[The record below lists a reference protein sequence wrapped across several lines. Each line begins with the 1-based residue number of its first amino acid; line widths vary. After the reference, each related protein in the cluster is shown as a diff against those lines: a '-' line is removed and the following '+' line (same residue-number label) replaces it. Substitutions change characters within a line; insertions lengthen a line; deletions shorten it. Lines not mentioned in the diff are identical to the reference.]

1 MKPRVRW
8 GPDVVVP
15 LLLLFIVLFAP
26 PPLMRAFAA
35 GLLAIRLL
43 AFGYLLTV
51 RNGVAVSRGEALV
64 HANRFAPFTCTL
76 KVRNRTPLPIHFLTV
91 ADRIGSFA
99 ARRPAQF
106 VTGLGPWEQRTFS
119 YELEGRERG
128 EFHLGPVDLV
138 GTDPFGFFPWR
149 TQAPSHQQVIVYPD
163 IFALDLHHKRG
174 LPSGSLTV
182 LNKLY
187 EDVTRYRSLREYQP
201 GDEPKR
207 INWKASARMGAL
219 FSMEYV
225 PSIYFPVLVL
235 LNLTTNDYPLAQRA
249 HLVERAVE
257 TAASLVFY
265 FVGIGQEVG
274 LASSGL
280 IGRQA
285 GAPAAAPAA
294 SSAVPAGASE
304 LDDAVPSSGRPA
316 GSAAPLPAPG
326 SATYTAEQVR
336 AGYAHAAHLLE
347 QLARI
352 KPAGE
357 GAGNFVDIV
366 QRGAVSVANGTRVV
380 VVTPP
385 LIEAQRAAL
394 LALRRRGYDVEVFLV
409 STHRAR
415 REDLA
420 VEGLTSHTVGGYGR
434 DLIRG

>member
-1 MKPRVRW
+1 VKTRLRW

-15 LLLLFIVLFAP
+15 LLLLLVVLFAP
-26 PPLMRAFAA
+26 PPLMRIVAA
-35 GLLAIRLL
+35 ALLAIRAL
-43 AFGYLLTV
+43 AVGYTLVV
-51 RNGVAVSRGEALV
+51 RAGVTASRGEPLV
-64 HANRFAPFTCTL
+64 HANRYTPFTCTL
-76 KVRNRTPLPIHFLTV
+76 TVRNRTPLPIHFLTV

-99 ARRPAQF
+99 ARQPAQF
-106 VTGLGPWEQRTFS
+106 VVGLGPWEERSFS

-128 EFHLGPVDLV
+128 EYQLGPVDLV
-138 GTDPFGFFPWR
+138 GTDAFGFFTWR
-149 TQAPSHQQVIVYPD
+149 AQVPCYQRVIVYPN
-163 IFALDLHHKRG
+163 IFALDLRHKRG
-174 LPSGSLTV
+174 LPSGSLKV

-235 LNLTTNDYPLAQRA
+235 LNLTADDYPLVQRA
-249 HLVERAVE
+249 HLVERAIE
-257 TAASLVFY
+257 AAASLVFY

-274 LASSGL
+274 LVTTGR
-280 IGRQA
+280 IG
-285 GAPAAAPAA
+285 PAA
-294 SSAVPAGASE
+294 E
-304 LDDAVPSSGRPA
+304 EDD
-316 GSAAPLPAPG
+316 GSALPGA
-326 SATYTAEQVR
+326 YTVEPVR

-347 QLARI
+347 QLARVNSVT
-352 KPAGE
+352 GE
-357 GAGNFVDIV
+357 HAANFVDVV
-366 QRGAVSVANGTRVV
+366 QRGGVSVASGTRVA

-385 LIEAQRAAL
+385 LREEQRAGL

-409 STHRAR
+409 STHQAR

-434 DLIRG
+434 ELVRG

>member
-1 MKPRVRW
+1 MRTRLRW

-15 LLLLFIVLFAP
+15 LLLLLVVLFAP
-26 PPLMRAFAA
+26 PPLMRILAA
-35 GLLAIRLL
+35 ALLVIRGLAV
-43 AFGYLLTV
+43 AYLLLV
-51 RNGVAVSRGEALV
+51 RAGVTARRGEPLV
-64 HANRFAPFTCTL
+64 HANRYTPFTCTL
-76 KVRNRTPLPIHFLTV
+76 TVRNRTPLPIHFLTV

-99 ARRPAQF
+99 AHQPAQF
-106 VTGLGPWEQRTFS
+106 VVGLGPWEERSFS

-128 EFHLGPVDLV
+128 EYQLGPVDLV
-138 GTDPFGFFPWR
+138 GTDAFGFFTWR
-149 TQAPSHQQVIVYPD
+149 AQVPCYQRVIVYPN

-174 LPSGSLTV
+174 LPSGSLKV
-182 LNKLY
+182 LNRLY

-235 LNLTTNDYPLAQRA
+235 LNLTADDYPLVQRA
-249 HLVERAVE
+249 HLVERAIE
-257 TAASLVFY
+257 AAASLVFY

-274 LASSGL
+274 LVTT
-280 IGRQA
+280 GRLGQAAGVDSA
-285 GAPAAAPAA
+285 GAAAADADG
-294 SSAVPAGASE
+294 SALAGA
-304 LDDAVPSSGRPA
+304 
-316 GSAAPLPAPG
+316 
-326 SATYTAEQVR
+326 YTVEPVR

-352 KPAGE
+352 TTATGDQ
-357 GAGNFVDIV
+357 AVNFVDVV
-366 QRGAVSVANGTRVV
+366 QRGGVSIASGTRVA

-385 LIEAQRAAL
+385 LQEQQRAGL

-409 STHRAR
+409 STHQTR
-415 REDLA
+415 REDLQ

-434 DLIRG
+434 ELVRG

>member
-1 MKPRVRW
+1 MKPRVRL

-15 LLLLFIVLFAP
+15 VLLLFIVLFAP

-43 AFGYLLTV
+43 AFGYLLMV
-51 RNGVAVSRGEALV
+51 RSGVAVARGEALV

-106 VTGLGPWEQRTFS
+106 VTGLGPWEERTFT

-128 EFHLGPVDLV
+128 QFQLGPVDLV

-235 LNLTTNDYPLAQRA
+235 LNLTANDYPLAQRA
-249 HLVERAVE
+249 HLVERAIE

-280 IGRQA
+280 IGRRT
-285 GAPAAAPAA
+285 GAPAAPPTADGAAAPLGAAA
-294 SSAVPAGASE
+294 SHGQPE
-304 LDDAVPSSGRPA
+304 GRT
-316 GSAAPLPAPG
+316 APLPAPG
-326 SATYTAEQVR
+326 AASYTAEPVR

-352 KPAGE
+352 NPAGE

-366 QRGAVSVANGTRVV
+366 QRGAVPVANGTRIV

-385 LIEAQRAAL
+385 LAEAQRAAL

-409 STHRAR
+409 STHQAR

>member
-8 GPDVVVP
+8 GTDVVVP
-15 LLLLFIVLFAP
+15 LILLFIVLFAP
-26 PPLMRAFAA
+26 PPMMRAFAA

-106 VTGLGPWEQRTFS
+106 VTGLGPWEERTFT

-235 LNLTTNDYPLAQRA
+235 LNLTEGDYPLAQRA
-249 HLVERAVE
+249 HLVERAIE
-257 TAASLVFY
+257 AAASLVFH

-274 LASSGL
+274 MASSGL
-280 IGRQA
+280 IGRQG
-285 GAPAAAPAA
+285 GAPAPA
-294 SSAVPAGASE
+294 AGASAP
-304 LDDAVPSSGRPA
+304 DDSVLSSGRPA
-316 GSAAPLPAPG
+316 DSATPLPAPG
-326 SATYTAEQVR
+326 AAAYTAEPVR

-352 KPAGE
+352 NTAGE
-357 GAGNFVDIV
+357 GAANFVDIV
-366 QRGAVSVANGTRVV
+366 QRGAVPVANGTRIV

-385 LIEAQRAAL
+385 LTEPQRAAL

-415 REDLA
+415 REELA

-434 DLIRG
+434 ELIRG

>member
-1 MKPRVRW
+1 MKPHVRW

-43 AFGYLLTV
+43 AFGYLLIV
-51 RNGVAVSRGEALV
+51 RSGVAVSRGEALV

-76 KVRNRTPLPIHFLTV
+76 TVRNRTPLPIHFLTV

-106 VTGLGPWEQRTFS
+106 VTGLGPWEARTFH

-182 LNKLY
+182 LNRLY

-235 LNLTTNDYPLAQRA
+235 LNLTGDDYPLAQRA

-257 TAASLVFY
+257 AAASLVFY

-280 IGRQA
+280 IGA
-285 GAPAAAPAA
+285 KPGAPGAA
-294 SSAVPAGASE
+294 S
-304 LDDAVPSSGRPA
+304 
-316 GSAAPLPAPG
+316 
-326 SATYTAEQVR
+326 YTAEPVR

-352 KPAGE
+352 NSAGE

-366 QRGAVSVANGTRVV
+366 QRGAVPVANGTRIV

-385 LIEAQRAAL
+385 PSEPQRAAL

>member
-1 MKPRVRW
+1 MTTRLRVAA
-8 GPDVVVP
+8 DVVVP
-15 LLLLFIVLFAP
+15 LVLLFIVLFAP
-26 PPLMRAFAA
+26 PPLMRIFAA
-35 GLLAIRLL
+35 GLLAIRVL
-43 AFGYLLTV
+43 AFLYLAIV
-51 RNGVAVSRGEALV
+51 RNGVSVSRGEPLV

-76 KVRNRTPLPIHFLTV
+76 TVRNRTPLPIHFLTV
-91 ADRIGSFA
+91 ADRIGNFVA
-99 ARRPAQF
+99 HRPAQF
-106 VTGLGPWEQRTFS
+106 VVGLGPWEERTFQ

-128 EFHLGPVDLV
+128 EYHLGPVDLM

-149 TQAPSHQQVIVYPD
+149 TQAPSHQRVIVYPD

-174 LPSGSLTV
+174 LPSGSLKV
-182 LNKLY
+182 LNRLY

-235 LNLTTNDYPLAQRA
+235 LNLTASDYPLAQRA
-249 HLVERAVE
+249 HLVERAIE
-257 TAASLVFY
+257 AAASLVFY

-280 IGRQA
+280 IAGGSMTVPDRGPH
-285 GAPAAAPAA
+285 GAPARGAADAPPDPHAPSAAYRDAASPGGAPPAAP
-294 SSAVPAGASE
+294 
-304 LDDAVPSSGRPA
+304 
-316 GSAAPLPAPG
+316 
-326 SATYTAEQVR
+326 YTAEPVR

-352 KPAGE
+352 RTAGE
-357 GAGNFVDIV
+357 GPGNFVDIV
-366 QRGAVSVANGTRVV
+366 QRGAVTVANGTRIV

-385 LIEAQRAAL
+385 PSAAQRAAL

-409 STHRAR
+409 STHRTR
-415 REDLA
+415 QEDLV
-420 VEGLTSHTVGGYGR
+420 VEGLTSHTVGGHGR

>member
-1 MKPRVRW
+1 MKPHVRW

-15 LLLLFIVLFAP
+15 VLLLFIVLFAP

-43 AFGYLLTV
+43 AFGYLLMV
-51 RNGVAVSRGEALV
+51 RSGVAVSRGEALV

-106 VTGLGPWEQRTFS
+106 VTGLGPWEERTFT

-128 EFHLGPVDLV
+128 QFQLGPVDLV

-235 LNLTTNDYPLAQRA
+235 LNLTANDYPLAQRA
-249 HLVERAVE
+249 HLVERAIE

-280 IGRQA
+280 IGRRTD
-285 GAPAAAPAA
+285 AAASHGQP
-294 SSAVPAGASE
+294 E
-304 LDDAVPSSGRPA
+304 NPS
-316 GSAAPLPAPG
+316 APLPAPG
-326 SATYTAEQVR
+326 AASYTAEPVR

-352 KPAGE
+352 NPAGE
-357 GAGNFVDIV
+357 AAGNFVDIV
-366 QRGAVSVANGTRVV
+366 QRGAVPVANGTRIV

-385 LIEAQRAAL
+385 LAEAQRAAL

-409 STHRAR
+409 STHQAR

>member
-1 MKPRVRW
+1 MKPRLRW
-8 GPDVVVP
+8 APDVVVP
-15 LLLLFIVLFAP
+15 VLLLLVALFAP
-26 PPLMRAFAA
+26 PPLMRIFAA
-35 GLLAIRLL
+35 GLLAIRGL
-43 AFGYLLTV
+43 AFGYLLIV
-51 RNGVAVSRGEALV
+51 RTGVSVARGEPLV
-64 HANRFAPFTCTL
+64 HANRYAPFTCTL
-76 KVRNRTPLPIHFLTV
+76 TVRNRTPLPIHFLTV

-106 VTGLGPWEQRTFS
+106 VTGLGPWEERTFS
-119 YELEGRERG
+119 YELVGRERG
-128 EFHLGPVDLV
+128 EFHLGPVDLI

-174 LPSGSLTV
+174 LPSGSLKV
-182 LNKLY
+182 LNRLY

-201 GDEPKR
+201 GDEPRR

-235 LNLTTNDYPLAQRA
+235 LNLTGDDYPLAQRA
-249 HLVERAVE
+249 HLVERAIE

-280 IGRQA
+280 IGRGSGVPADAAAARGQPEDPA
-285 GAPAAAPAA
+285 SAPPAAPAPPAA
-294 SSAVPAGASE
+294 S
-304 LDDAVPSSGRPA
+304 
-316 GSAAPLPAPG
+316 
-326 SATYTAEQVR
+326 YTAEPVR

-352 KPAGE
+352 NPARE
-357 GAGNFVDIV
+357 GAGSFVDIV
-366 QRGAVSVANGTRVV
+366 QRGAVTVANGTRVV

-385 LIEAQRAAL
+385 LSDAQRAAL
-394 LALRRRGYDVEVFLV
+394 LALRRRGFDVEIFLV

-415 REDLA
+415 QEDLT
-420 VEGLTSHTVGGYGR
+420 VEGLTSHTVGGYGK
-434 DLIRG
+434 DLVRG

>member
-1 MKPRVRW
+1 MKSRLRW
-8 GPDVVVP
+8 APDVVVP
-15 LLLLFIVLFAP
+15 LLLLLVALFAP
-26 PPLMRAFAA
+26 PPLMRIFAA
-35 GLLAIRLL
+35 GLLAIRGL
-43 AFGYLLTV
+43 AFGYLLIV
-51 RNGVAVSRGEALV
+51 RTGVSVSRGEPLV
-64 HANRFAPFTCTL
+64 HANRYAPFTCTL
-76 KVRNRTPLPIHFLTV
+76 TVRNRTPLPIHFLTV

-106 VTGLGPWEQRTFS
+106 VTGLGPWEERTFS
-119 YELEGRERG
+119 YELVGRERG
-128 EFHLGPVDLV
+128 EFQLGPVDLV

-149 TQAPSHQQVIVYPD
+149 TQAPSYQQVIVYPD

-174 LPSGSLTV
+174 LPSGSLKV
-182 LNKLY
+182 FNRLY

-201 GDEPKR
+201 GDEPRR

-235 LNLTTNDYPLAQRA
+235 LNLTADDYPLAQRA
-249 HLVERAVE
+249 HLVERAIE

-274 LASSGL
+274 VASSGL
-280 IGRQA
+280 IGRGSGVPAA
-285 GAPAAAPAA
+285 GAAAAMHGQPDDPASAAPAPPAA
-294 SSAVPAGASE
+294 S
-304 LDDAVPSSGRPA
+304 
-316 GSAAPLPAPG
+316 
-326 SATYTAEQVR
+326 YTAEPVR

-352 KPAGE
+352 GAAGE

-366 QRGAVSVANGTRVV
+366 QRGAVTVANGTRVV

-385 LIEAQRAAL
+385 LSDAQRAAL
-394 LALRRRGYDVEVFLV
+394 LALRRRGFDVEIFLV

-415 REDLA
+415 QEDLV
-420 VEGLTSHTVGGYGR
+420 VEGLTSHTVGGYGK
-434 DLIRG
+434 DLVRG

>member
-1 MKPRVRW
+1 MKTRLRW

-15 LLLLFIVLFAP
+15 LLLLLVVLFAP
-26 PPLMRAFAA
+26 PPLMRIVAA
-35 GLLAIRLL
+35 ALLAIRAL
-43 AFGYLLTV
+43 AMGYTLVV
-51 RNGVAVSRGEALV
+51 RAGVTASRGEPLV

-76 KVRNRTPLPIHFLTV
+76 TVRNRTPLPIHFLTV

-99 ARRPAQF
+99 ARQPAQF
-106 VTGLGPWEQRTFS
+106 VVGLGPWEERSFS

-128 EFHLGPVDLV
+128 EFQLGPVDLV
-138 GTDPFGFFPWR
+138 GTDAFGFFPWR
-149 TQAPSHQQVIVYPD
+149 VQLPCHQRVIVYPN
-163 IFALDLHHKRG
+163 IFALDLRHKRG
-174 LPSGSLTV
+174 LPSGSLKV

-235 LNLTTNDYPLAQRA
+235 LNLTADDYPLAQRA
-249 HLVERAVE
+249 HLVERAIE
-257 TAASLVFY
+257 AAASLVFY

-274 LASSGL
+274 LVTTGR
-280 IGRQA
+280 IG
-285 GAPAAAPAA
+285 PAAEEA
-294 SSAVPAGASE
+294 
-304 LDDAVPSSGRPA
+304 D
-316 GSAAPLPAPG
+316 GSALPGA
-326 SATYTAEQVR
+326 YTVEPVR

-347 QLARI
+347 QLARVNSVT
-352 KPAGE
+352 GE
-357 GAGNFVDIV
+357 HAANFVEVV
-366 QRGAVSVANGTRVV
+366 QRGGVSVASGTRVV

-385 LIEAQRAAL
+385 LREEQRAGL

-409 STHRAR
+409 STHQAR

-434 DLIRG
+434 ELVRG

>member
-1 MKPRVRW
+1 MKPRVRL

-26 PPLMRAFAA
+26 PPLMRAVAA

-51 RNGVAVSRGEALV
+51 RGGVAVSRGEALV

-106 VTGLGPWEQRTFS
+106 VTGLGPWEERTFT

-235 LNLTTNDYPLAQRA
+235 LNLTGDDYPLAQRA

-257 TAASLVFY
+257 AAASLVFY

-280 IGRQA
+280 IGRRTGTPEA
-285 GAPAAAPAA
+285 RAAAEAAAPAEA
-294 SSAVPAGASE
+294 AAARGHREDAG
-304 LDDAVPSSGRPA
+304 
-316 GSAAPLPAPG
+316 APLPPPG
-326 SATYTAEQVR
+326 GAAYTAEPVR

-352 KPAGE
+352 NPAGE

-366 QRGAVSVANGTRVV
+366 QRGGVPVANGTRVV

-385 LIEAQRAAL
+385 LTEPQRAAL

>member
-1 MKPRVRW
+1 MRL
-8 GPDVVVP
+8 GADVVVP
-15 LLLLFIVLFAP
+15 LILLFIVLFAP
-26 PPLMRAFAA
+26 PPLMRVFAA
-35 GLLAIRLL
+35 GLLAIRVL
-43 AFGYLLTV
+43 AFAYLLIV
-51 RNGVAVSRGEALV
+51 RGGVSVARGEALV

-76 KVRNRTPLPIHFLTV
+76 IVRNRTPLPIHFLTV

-106 VTGLGPWEQRTFS
+106 VTGLGPWEERTFS

-149 TQAPSHQQVIVYPD
+149 TQAPSHQQVVVYPD
-163 IFALDLHHKRG
+163 IFALDLRHKRG

-235 LNLTTNDYPLAQRA
+235 LNLTANDYPLAQRA
-249 HLVERAVE
+249 HLVERAIE
-257 TAASLVFY
+257 AAASLVFY

-280 IGRQA
+280 IGRRN
-285 GAPAAAPAA
+285 GAPAAPAA
-294 SSAVPAGASE
+294 AADAARAGASVR
-304 LDDAVPSSGRPA
+304 DDAVASSGQSED
-316 GSAAPLPAPG
+316 SAAPG
-326 SATYTAEQVR
+326 SAAYTAEPVR

-352 KPAGE
+352 NTG
-357 GAGNFVDIV
+357 GDGDGDGNFVDIV
-366 QRGAVSVANGTRVV
+366 QRGGVPVANGTRIV

-385 LIEAQRAAL
+385 LAEAQRAAL
-394 LALRRRGYDVEVFLV
+394 LALRRRGYEVEVFLV

-434 DLIRG
+434 DLVRG

>member
-15 LLLLFIVLFAP
+15 LILLFIVLFAP
-26 PPLMRAFAA
+26 PPLMRAIAA

-43 AFGYLLTV
+43 AFAYLLIV
-51 RNGVAVSRGEALV
+51 RAGVSVARGEALV

-76 KVRNRTPLPIHFLTV
+76 IVRNRTPLPIHFLTV

-106 VTGLGPWEQRTFS
+106 VTGLGPWEERTFS
-119 YELEGRERG
+119 YQLEGRERG

-149 TQAPSHQQVIVYPD
+149 TQATSYQQVIVYPD
-163 IFALDLHHKRG
+163 IFALDLRHKRG

-235 LNLTTNDYPLAQRA
+235 LNLTAGDYPLAQRA
-249 HLVERAVE
+249 HLVERAIE
-257 TAASLVFY
+257 AAASLVFY

-280 IGRQA
+280 IGRRT
-285 GAPAAAPAA
+285 GAPAAAVPGSVRADPSASDDAA
-294 SSAVPAGASE
+294 SWSDGLV
-304 LDDAVPSSGRPA
+304 D
-316 GSAAPLPAPG
+316 SAAPLPATG
-326 SATYTAEQVR
+326 SAPYTAEPVR

-352 KPAGE
+352 NTTGE

-366 QRGAVSVANGTRVV
+366 QRGAVTVANGTRIV

-385 LIEAQRAAL
+385 LAETQRAAL

-409 STHRAR
+409 GTHRAR

-420 VEGLTSHTVGGYGR
+420 VEGLTSHAVGGYGR

>member
-15 LLLLFIVLFAP
+15 VLLLFIVLFAP

-43 AFGYLLTV
+43 AFGYLLMV
-51 RNGVAVSRGEALV
+51 RSGVAVSRGEALV

-106 VTGLGPWEQRTFS
+106 VTGLGPWEERTFT

-128 EFHLGPVDLV
+128 QFQLGPVDLV

-182 LNKLY
+182 LNRLY

-235 LNLTTNDYPLAQRA
+235 LNLTANDFPLAQRA
-249 HLVERAVE
+249 HLVERAIE

-280 IGRQA
+280 IGRRT
-285 GAPAAAPAA
+285 GAPAAPPTADGAAASLPAA
-294 SSAVPAGASE
+294 ASHGQPE
-304 LDDAVPSSGRPA
+304 GRT
-316 GSAAPLPAPG
+316 APRPAPG
-326 SATYTAEQVR
+326 AASYTAEPVR

-352 KPAGE
+352 NPAGE
-357 GAGNFVDIV
+357 AAGNFVDMV
-366 QRGAVSVANGTRVV
+366 QSGAVPVANGTRIV

-385 LIEAQRAAL
+385 LAEAQRAAL

-409 STHRAR
+409 STHQAR

>member
-1 MKPRVRW
+1 VRTRLRW

-15 LLLLFIVLFAP
+15 LLLLLVVLFAP
-26 PPLMRAFAA
+26 PPPMRILAA
-35 GLLAIRLL
+35 GLLAIRAL
-43 AFGYLLTV
+43 AVAYLLIV
-51 RNGVAVSRGEALV
+51 RAGVTARRGEPLV
-64 HANRFAPFTCTL
+64 HANRYTPFTCTL
-76 KVRNRTPLPIHFLTV
+76 TVRNRTPLPIHFLTV

-99 ARRPAQF
+99 ARQPAQF
-106 VTGLGPWEQRTFS
+106 VVGLGPWEERSFS

-128 EFHLGPVDLV
+128 EYQLGPVDLV
-138 GTDPFGFFPWR
+138 GTDAFGFFPWR
-149 TQAPSHQQVIVYPD
+149 AQVSCYQRVIVYPN
-163 IFALDLHHKRG
+163 IYALDLHHKRG
-174 LPSGSLTV
+174 LPSGSLKV

-235 LNLTTNDYPLAQRA
+235 LNLTADDYPLVQRA
-249 HLVERAVE
+249 HLVERAIE
-257 TAASLVFY
+257 AAASLVFY

-274 LASSGL
+274 LVTTGRIGQTTGGDTAEAAAADDDSGA
-280 IGRQA
+280 IA
-285 GAPAAAPAA
+285 GAA
-294 SSAVPAGASE
+294 
-304 LDDAVPSSGRPA
+304 
-316 GSAAPLPAPG
+316 
-326 SATYTAEQVR
+326 YTVEPVR

-347 QLARI
+347 QLARVSAV
-352 KPAGE
+352 AGE
-357 GAGNFVDIV
+357 QAANFVDVV
-366 QRGAVSVANGTRVV
+366 QRGGVSVASGTRVA

-385 LIEAQRAAL
+385 LKEQQRAGL

-409 STHRAR
+409 STHQAR

-434 DLIRG
+434 ELVRG

>member
-1 MKPRVRW
+1 MKTRLRW

-15 LLLLFIVLFAP
+15 LLLLLVVLFAP
-26 PPLMRAFAA
+26 PPLMRIVAA
-35 GLLAIRLL
+35 ALLAIRAL
-43 AFGYLLTV
+43 AVGYTLVV
-51 RNGVAVSRGEALV
+51 RAGVTASRGEPLV

-76 KVRNRTPLPIHFLTV
+76 TVRNRTPLPIHFLTV

-99 ARRPAQF
+99 ARQPAQF
-106 VTGLGPWEQRTFS
+106 VVGLGPWEERSFS

-128 EFHLGPVDLV
+128 EFQLGPVDLV
-138 GTDPFGFFPWR
+138 GTDAFGFFPWR
-149 TQAPSHQQVIVYPD
+149 VQLPCHQRVIVYPN
-163 IFALDLHHKRG
+163 IFALDLRHKRG
-174 LPSGSLTV
+174 LPSGSLKV

-235 LNLTTNDYPLAQRA
+235 LNLTADDYPLAQRA
-249 HLVERAVE
+249 HLVERAIE
-257 TAASLVFY
+257 AAASLVFY

-274 LASSGL
+274 LVTTGR
-280 IGRQA
+280 IG
-285 GAPAAAPAA
+285 PAA
-294 SSAVPAGASE
+294 E
-304 LDDAVPSSGRPA
+304 EDD
-316 GSAAPLPAPG
+316 GSALPGA
-326 SATYTAEQVR
+326 YTVEPVR

-347 QLARI
+347 QLARVNSVT
-352 KPAGE
+352 GE
-357 GAGNFVDIV
+357 HAANFVDVV
-366 QRGAVSVANGTRVV
+366 QRGGVSVASGTRVA

-385 LIEAQRAAL
+385 LREEQRAGL

-409 STHRAR
+409 STHQAR

-434 DLIRG
+434 ELVRG

>member
-1 MKPRVRW
+1 MKPRLRW

-15 LLLLFIVLFAP
+15 LLLLLVVLFAP
-26 PPLMRAFAA
+26 PPLMRVVAA
-35 GLLAIRLL
+35 ALLAIRAL
-43 AFGYLLTV
+43 ALGYTLVV
-51 RNGVAVSRGEALV
+51 RAGVSASRGEALV

-76 KVRNRTPLPIHFLTV
+76 TVRNRTPLPIHFLTV

-99 ARRPAQF
+99 ARQPAQF
-106 VTGLGPWEQRTFS
+106 VVGLGPWEERSFS

-128 EFHLGPVDLV
+128 EFQLGPVDLV
-138 GTDPFGFFPWR
+138 GTDAFGFFPWR
-149 TQAPSHQQVIVYPD
+149 AQLPCHQRVIVYPN
-163 IFALDLHHKRG
+163 IFALDLRHKRG
-174 LPSGSLTV
+174 LPSGSLKV

-235 LNLTTNDYPLAQRA
+235 LNLTAEDYPLAQRA
-249 HLVERAVE
+249 HLVERAIE
-257 TAASLVFY
+257 AAASLVFY

-274 LASSGL
+274 LVTTGR
-280 IGRQA
+280 IGPAA
-285 GAPAAAPAA
+285 GADGAL
-294 SSAVPAGASE
+294 AGA
-304 LDDAVPSSGRPA
+304 
-316 GSAAPLPAPG
+316 
-326 SATYTAEQVR
+326 YTVEPVR

-347 QLARI
+347 QLARVN
-352 KPAGE
+352 AVSGE
-357 GAGNFVDIV
+357 HGANFVDVV
-366 QRGAVSVANGTRVV
+366 QRGGVSVANGTRVA

-385 LIEAQRAAL
+385 LREEQRAGL

-409 STHRAR
+409 STHQAR

-420 VEGLTSHTVGGYGR
+420 VEGLTSHAVGGYGR
-434 DLIRG
+434 ELVRG

>member
-1 MKPRVRW
+1 MKPRVRL

-26 PPLMRAFAA
+26 PPLMRAVAA

-51 RNGVAVSRGEALV
+51 RSGVAVSRGEALV
-64 HANRFAPFTCTL
+64 HANRFAPFTCSLT
-76 KVRNRTPLPIHFLTV
+76 VRNRTPLPIHFLTV

-99 ARRPAQF
+99 ARHPAQF
-106 VTGLGPWEQRTFS
+106 VTGLGPWEERTFS
-119 YELEGRERG
+119 YRLEGRERG

-201 GDEPKR
+201 GDEPRR

-219 FSMEYV
+219 YSMEYV

-235 LNLTTNDYPLAQRA
+235 LNLTADDYPLAQRA

-257 TAASLVFY
+257 TAASLVFH

-280 IGRQA
+280 IGPRT
-285 GAPAAAPAA
+285 GAPAAPPAAGRGSAPADTSA
-294 SSAVPAGASE
+294 SDGYPE
-304 LDDAVPSSGRPA
+304 DT
-316 GSAAPLPAPG
+316 AAPLPTPG
-326 SATYTAEQVR
+326 GAACTAEPVR

-352 KPAGE
+352 NTAGE
-357 GAGNFVDIV
+357 GAANFVDIV
-366 QRGAVSVANGTRVV
+366 QRGAVPVANGTRVV

-385 LIEAQRAAL
+385 PSERQRAAL
-394 LALRRRGYDVEVFLV
+394 LALRRRGYDVEMFVV

-420 VEGLTSHTVGGYGR
+420 VEGLTSHAVGGYGR

>member
-1 MKPRVRW
+1 MKPRLRW
-8 GPDVVVP
+8 APDVVVP
-15 LLLLFIVLFAP
+15 VLLLLVALFAP
-26 PPLMRAFAA
+26 PPSMRIFAA
-35 GLLAIRLL
+35 GLLAIRVL
-43 AFGYLLTV
+43 AFGYLLIV
-51 RNGVAVSRGEALV
+51 RTGVSVSRGEPLV

-76 KVRNRTPLPIHFLTV
+76 TVRNRTPLPIHFLTV

-106 VTGLGPWEQRTFS
+106 VVGLGPWEERTFS

-128 EFHLGPVDLV
+128 EYHLGPVDLV

-149 TQAPSHQQVIVYPD
+149 TQAPSHQRVIVYPD

-174 LPSGSLTV
+174 LPSGSLKV
-182 LNKLY
+182 LNRLY

-235 LNLTTNDYPLAQRA
+235 LNLTADDYPLAQRA
-249 HLVERAVE
+249 HLVERAIE

-280 IGRQA
+280 IGRGA
-285 GAPAAAPAA
+285 GVPASAAAPPGTAAPADAAASRDQPAGNASAAPAPAAA
-294 SSAVPAGASE
+294 S
-304 LDDAVPSSGRPA
+304 
-316 GSAAPLPAPG
+316 
-326 SATYTAEQVR
+326 YTAEPVR

-352 KPAGE
+352 GPAGE
-357 GAGNFVDIV
+357 GAGSFVDIV
-366 QRGAVSVANGTRVV
+366 QRGAVAVANGTRIV

-385 LIEAQRAAL
+385 LSDARRAAL
-394 LALRRRGYDVEVFLV
+394 LALRRRGYDVELFLV

-415 REDLA
+415 REDLV

-434 DLIRG
+434 DLVRG

>member
-1 MKPRVRW
+1 MNPRLRW
-8 GPDVVVP
+8 APDVVVP
-15 LLLLFIVLFAP
+15 LLLLLVALFAP
-26 PPLMRAFAA
+26 PPLMRIFAA
-35 GLLAIRLL
+35 GLLAIRGL
-43 AFGYLLTV
+43 AFGYLLIV
-51 RNGVAVSRGEALV
+51 RTGVSVARGEPLV

-76 KVRNRTPLPIHFLTV
+76 TVRNRTPLPIHFLTV
-91 ADRIGSFA
+91 ADRIGSFS

-106 VTGLGPWEQRTFS
+106 VAGLGPWEERTFS
-119 YELEGRERG
+119 YELVGRERG

-149 TQAPSHQQVIVYPD
+149 TQAPSYQQVIVYPD

-174 LPSGSLTV
+174 LPSGSLKV
-182 LNKLY
+182 LNRLY

-201 GDEPKR
+201 GDEPRR

-235 LNLTTNDYPLAQRA
+235 LNLTTDDYPLAQRA
-249 HLVERAVE
+249 HLVERAIE

-280 IGRQA
+280 IGR
-285 GAPAAAPAA
+285 GSGVPAAAEAPGDAAAARGQPEDPA
-294 SSAVPAGASE
+294 SAPT
-304 LDDAVPSSGRPA
+304 
-316 GSAAPLPAPG
+316 AAPAPPAP
-326 SATYTAEQVR
+326 SYTAEPVR

-352 KPAGE
+352 NPARE
-357 GAGNFVDIV
+357 GAGSFVDIV
-366 QRGAVSVANGTRVV
+366 QRGAVTVASGTRIV

-385 LIEAQRAAL
+385 LTDAQRAAL
-394 LALRRRGYDVEVFLV
+394 LALRRRGYDMEVFLV
-409 STHRAR
+409 STHQAR
-415 REDLA
+415 REDLT
-420 VEGLTSHTVGGYGR
+420 VEGLTSHAVGGYGR
-434 DLIRG
+434 DLLRG